1 MRTLLLPEIVKT
13 IKRKLR
19 HIHYRHLFESK
30 SDQLLELE
38 ELALESF
45 ELTHQLNSN
54 LLRMIE
60 IERSLNTATE
70 LANSRE
76 MRTCRRLLKK
86 IQEVSG
92 VEDAM
97 LMRQPKFPSE

>member
-13 IKRKLR
+13 IRRKVRRIHCR
-19 HIHYRHLFESK
+19 HFFESK
-30 SDQLLELE
+30 SDKHVELE

-45 ELTHQLNSN
+45 ELLHQLNSN

-60 IERSLNTATE
+60 LERSLSSATE

-92 VEDAM
+92 VEESM
-97 LMRQPKFPSE
+97 LMRQPKFPIE